1 MAKGWISI
9 NRKIQCHWL
18 WQEKR
23 EFSKLEAWFDILLTV
38 NHSEQKVMIKNTLF
52 TVKRGQSIK
61 SLETWS
67 KRWKWSRGRVKRF
80 FDLLK
85 LDEMIDYKTNNKT
98 TVITVCKY
106 DNYQDKRTSNEQQTN
121 IKQTSNEHQT
131 NTNNNDNNINNKT
144 QYAESVFL
152 ENWSSCRQHYLKQPT
167 NIKNLN
173 FNERNLFT
181 EIKNEYNKEEI
192 NDAMQTLFSQER
204 IPVDAMVLRPK
215 HFLEK
220 FDTYYTGKN
229 NTKIYGSNV

>member
-1 MAKGWISI
+1 MAEGKKSFVLYADLIDNIDHLTNEEKGILFNHLLMYVNDMNPVLEDRLILTAW
-9 NRKIQCHWL
+9 KPIQRQL
-18 WQEKR
+18 KR
-23 EFSKLEAWFDILLTV
+23 DLSKYENSKEERSRSGKLGNLKKY
-38 NHSEQKVMIKNTLF
+38 HSDLYD
-52 TVKRGQSIK
+52 
-61 SLETWS
+61 
-67 KRWKWSRGRVKRF
+67 RVKSEE
-80 FDLLK
+80 LTLK
-85 LDEMIDYKTNNKT
+85 TALAMAETRKASHSDTKLAVN
-98 TVITVCKY
+98 V
-106 DNYQDKRTSNEQQTN
+106 
-121 IKQTSNEHQT
+121 
-131 NTNNNDNNINNKT
+131 NDNVNVNVNDT

-152 ENWSSCRQHYLKQPT
+152 ENWSTCRQHYLKQPT

-192 NDAMQTLFSQER
+192 NDAMKTLFSQER